1 MKRDLSQK
9 FAPVSRFRD
18 PGLFFCDKIKSTTLA
33 CSYSDLFNYY
43 NYNVALFH
51 NFLTMIT
58 TMSLPGLMIY
68 IPNNPNRDSDCGLID
83 LTSPKRE
90 AGSFGPASFNSCHYT
105 YVSQPFKYLIILL
118 YSYHICKHYCLYLYM
133 TPKFFIPLM

>member
-9 FAPVSRFRD
+9 FAPVSKFRD

-43 NYNVALFH
+43 NYNVVLFH

-68 IPNNPNRDSDCGLID
+68 LPNNPNRDSDCGLID
-83 LTSPKRE
+83 LT
-90 AGSFGPASFNSCHYT
+90 
-105 YVSQPFKYLIILL
+105 Q
-118 YSYHICKHYCLYLYM
+118 
-133 TPKFFIPLM
+133 FISHRLCR